1 MIAQLLYLKDKIHSF
16 NVVVCGNDVEVHH
29 GKPNPDIFAVAARRL
44 GVPAEQCLVVE
55 DSLAGVTAARAA
67 GMRVCAVCPQSAEA
81 SVVLHKEIAHALGHS
96 DCVIDDLLAFD
107 FNKWGI
113 A

>member
-1 MIAQLLYLKDKIHSF
+1 M
-16 NVVVCGNDVEVHH
+16 CGNDVEVHH

-67 GMRVCAVCPQSAEA
+67 GMRVCAVCPQSDEA
-81 SVVLHKEIAHALGHS
+81 SAAAHRDIAPLIGHS
-96 DCVIDDLLAFD
+96 DAIIDDLLAFD
-107 FNKWGI
+107 FNKWGL